1 MSAMTPNEY
10 FYWLQGY
17 FEIHGGDVPPLSDA
31 QIERIVRH
39 DRLVSAAGNVR
50 GEQMIKIGVVLDL
63 MRSGDVDRA
72 KGTESVR
79 RMVAQQ
85 FQHVIDPQAGDAD
98 QQQILNNIHGVTATS
113 GPFIMGGVDP
123 KTGAVYRC

>member
-1 MSAMTPNEY
+1 MSGMQANEF

-17 FEIHGGDVPPLSDA
+17 FELIGAEVPPLTDH
-31 QIERIVRH
+31 QIDCIVRH
-39 DRLVSAAGNVR
+39 DRLVHAQHVR
-50 GEQMIKIGVVLDL
+50 PEQMIKIGVMLEL
-63 MRSGDVDRA
+63 MRDGSFDRA

-85 FQHVIDPQAGDAD
+85 FQHVIDPQSAPPEK
-98 QQQILNNIHGVTATS
+98 QQELNNLHG
-113 GPFIMGGVDP
+113 GPFVIGGVDP

>member
-1 MSAMTPNEY
+1 MSEMQSNEF

-17 FEIHGGDVPPLSDA
+17 FELMGAETQPLTDH
-31 QIERIVRH
+31 QIDCIIRH
-39 DRLVSAAGNVR
+39 DRLVHASHVR
-50 GEQMIKIGVVLDL
+50 PEQMIKIGVMLDL
-63 MRSGDVDRA
+63 MRSGDFDRA

-85 FQHVIDPQAGDAD
+85 FQHVIDPQAGDAAK
-98 QQQILNNIHGVTATS
+98 QQVLNKIHGT
-113 GPFIMGGVDP
+113 FDLGGVDP